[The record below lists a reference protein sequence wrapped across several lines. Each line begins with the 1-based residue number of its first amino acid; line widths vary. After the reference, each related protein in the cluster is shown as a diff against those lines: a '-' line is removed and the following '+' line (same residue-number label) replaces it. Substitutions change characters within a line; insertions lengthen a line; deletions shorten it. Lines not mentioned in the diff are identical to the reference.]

1 MLDKLYEKAL
11 QVESLSQNTFGKLY
25 TITEMEF
32 ASNNSSEI
40 WSLQLLKKV
49 AAEKLRQEAQGVDPD
64 SSENLLSS

>member
-1 MLDKLYEKAL
+1 MLDKLYEKSL

-32 ASNNSSEI
+32 VSKNSSEV

-49 AAEKLRQEAQGVDPD
+49 ATEKLRREAQGFD
-64 SSENLLSS
+64 SESSDMALPS